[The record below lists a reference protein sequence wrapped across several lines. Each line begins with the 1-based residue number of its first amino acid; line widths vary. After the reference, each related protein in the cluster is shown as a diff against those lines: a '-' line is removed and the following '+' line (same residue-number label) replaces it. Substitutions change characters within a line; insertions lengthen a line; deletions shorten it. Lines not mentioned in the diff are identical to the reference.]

1 MKYRSYEYI
10 DQLLYDMQ
18 NDIAGVSASYIQ
30 PMTEYF
36 NEMLNNINARVN
48 QNRQEMKTLAER
60 VQLGDAAVPP
70 QNTEE

>member
-18 NDIAGVSASYIQ
+18 NDIAGVGTSYIQ

-60 VQLGDAAVPP
+60 VQLGDAAAPA